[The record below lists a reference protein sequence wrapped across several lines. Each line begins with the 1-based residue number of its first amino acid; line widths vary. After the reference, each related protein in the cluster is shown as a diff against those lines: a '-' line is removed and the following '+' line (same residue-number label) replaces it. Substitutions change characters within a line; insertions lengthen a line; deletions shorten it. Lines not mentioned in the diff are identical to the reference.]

1 MTLKPRTW
9 ILTRFVLSALLMA
22 GPGLTGTASVS
33 HAAQDV
39 PTSRIIVP
47 EEGDVDL
54 ETDPEV
60 EIPTGDLPVPG
71 ALTNEEKTPPT
82 TQNELKP
89 RLTGPPPPVMRD
101 ISKLPAAV
109 RQTRQNIL
117 DAAATGD
124 IDKLRFL
131 IGVGENAT
139 DLSIGGIEGDPIA
152 HLKGLSGDPDGQ
164 EVLAILT
171 EIFEAGYV
179 HVGAGGED
187 EMYIWPYFFVWP
199 LEKLTPPMRVELFRI
214 LTAGDLEDSAQS
226 GGYIFYRAGIKPD
239 GTWNFFVAGD

>member
-1 MTLKPRTW
+1 MNPTSHIRFLIRLVLPAILLAGGILAVTL
-9 ILTRFVLSALLMA
+9 
-22 GPGLTGTASVS
+22 SVS
-33 HAAQDV
+33 YPAQDV

-47 EEGDVDL
+47 EENDVDK
-54 ETDPEV
+54 ETDPNV
-60 EIPTGDLPVPG
+60 EIPTDDLPVPG
-71 ALTNEEKTPPT
+71 AATSEEKTNEDDAK
-82 TQNELKP
+82 TQLS
-89 RLTGPPPPVMRD
+89 GPPPPVLRD
-101 ISKLPAAV
+101 VSKLPPAV

-124 IDKLRFL
+124 INKLRFL
-131 IGVGENAT
+131 IGTGENAT

-152 HLKGLSGDPDGQ
+152 HLKALSGDPDGQ

-179 HVGAGGED
+179 HTGAGSED
-187 EMYIWPYFFVWP
+187 EMYIWPYFFAWP
-199 LEKLTPPMRVELFRI
+199 LDKLTPPMRVELFRI